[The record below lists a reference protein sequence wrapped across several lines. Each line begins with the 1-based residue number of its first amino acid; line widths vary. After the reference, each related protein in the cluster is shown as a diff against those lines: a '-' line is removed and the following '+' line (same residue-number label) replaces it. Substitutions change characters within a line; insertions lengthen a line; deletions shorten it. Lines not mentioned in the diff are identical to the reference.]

1 MIDVVIP
8 AAGVGKRMGA
18 TIPKQYLMIGNKT
31 VLETTVSK
39 LLSIKEIGKVVIS
52 INPADSNFSTLK
64 MLDIYKD
71 RIVIADGGKERS
83 DSVLN
88 GLKKATTDFVMV
100 HDAARPCFSEKDI
113 LELATKG
120 CNENGAILVAP
131 VADTIKRV
139 DGKMNIVET
148 IPRSQIYRA
157 LTPQLFKKDLLIKAY
172 ENAMNNN
179 LVMTDEASA
188 MELLGYKPK
197 AVVGSSTNI
206 KITEPL
212 DLKLA
217 EFFIENNL

>member
-8 AAGVGKRMGA
+8 AAGVGKRMGSA
-18 TIPKQYLMIGNKT
+18 IPKQYLMVGNKT

-52 INPADSNFSTLK
+52 INPADNYFSTLN
-64 MLDIYKD
+64 MLDNYKD
-71 RIVIADGGKERS
+71 RIIIAEGGKERS
-83 DSVLN
+83 DSVLS

-100 HDAARPCFSEKDI
+100 HDAARPCLSEKDI
-113 LELATKG
+113 LELASNG
-120 CNENGAILVAP
+120 CDENGAILVAP
-131 VADTIKRV
+131 ITDTIKRV
-139 DGKMNIVET
+139 DGEMNIVET

-157 LTPQLFKKDLLIKAY
+157 LTPQLFKKDLLIQAY

-197 AVVGSSTNI
+197 AIVGSSTNI

-217 EFFIENNL
+217 EFFIENHL